1 MDLKKYCAEIGKT
14 QFFLVNHCRDFPVK
28 FELKKLSLF
37 LGSPES
43 GNSEKSESF
52 LIIEVDCENRTF
64 KAKPDL
70 GENEKLQEGTPA
82 E

>member
-37 LGSPES
+37 LGSPEKRELRKI
-43 GNSEKSESF
+43 GKF
-52 LIIEVDCENRTF
+52 FDNRS
-64 KAKPDL
+64 
-70 GENEKLQEGTPA
+70 
-82 E
+82 